1 MSALKVGDTIYR
13 FDVNRRVYRQNAEG
27 RSHGSPI
34 YSEYFRPYV
43 IGAETPKSWIISAG
57 YGEPLKI
64 NKKTML
70 SHSSRGFSPFQWYT
84 PESMSD
90 DIWRNVHRMP
100 ITELMRSASADQL
113 REIGKILGYDPDRK
127 ETEND

>member
-1 MSALKVGDTIYR
+1 MLKVGDAIYL
-13 FDVNRRVYRQNAEG
+13 FNQTRRVYRRYADA
-27 RSHGSPI
+27 RPHSAPI
-34 YSEYFRPYV
+34 YSEHFEPFV
-43 IGAETPKSWIISAG
+43 IGAETPRSWLVSFG
-57 YGEPLKI
+57 YGAPVRV
-64 NKKTML
+64 NKKTMR
-70 SHSSRGFSPFQWYT
+70 STGSRGFAEHQWFT
-84 PESMSD
+84 AEGMAD